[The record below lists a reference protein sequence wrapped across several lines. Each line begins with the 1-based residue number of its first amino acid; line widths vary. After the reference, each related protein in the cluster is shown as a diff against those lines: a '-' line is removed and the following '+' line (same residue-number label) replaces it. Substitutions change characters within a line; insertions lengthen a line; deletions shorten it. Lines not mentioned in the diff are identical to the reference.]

1 MYSLPPIEHIRR
13 DLVAHLYAWA
23 MVQARC
29 VRPHTSRQ
37 LLNLSGEG
45 HDADVV
51 QYDDFD
57 FVEYDDF
64 DLTGFWVGDSELAAV
79 YRYASLGEHSGMG
92 QVLSMDPD
100 EGAIGRLEM
109 LVQVFAGASKLSYCL
124 NDVTRTYDKNGMPR
138 GGLPEMVALA
148 MARAKLGEGFDL
160 TPAEVA
166 LLAVVSDRSVAN
178 AMAMSDDARLNAG
191 RNDKGQMV
199 VKADEAHRWLSG
211 RRAYLPSVL
220 VRSTKGLPEAMDA
233 KALSA
238 FIVERIREEVSDERL
253 DLQALAAGEGPKTV
267 PNQRAAKLVHFLGW
281 PMERVQQW
289 IDGKVA
295 ELKLDDCAGMA
306 GAMRVDQRWLT
317 TQLMGVLS
325 PNAHQQVEVTLTEAG
340 IRNGYFDIEQ
350 RYARGFFPDD
360 AFGGRGSDEIAS
372 TVRLTVD
379 SQVFDTDIRLKSEAL
394 VSPRKRF
401 SGYFK
406 LHQAKP
412 GHRIRITRT
421 SERDYELTFVD

>member
-23 MVQARC
+23 LVQERC

-37 LLNLSGEG
+37 LLNLPGEG
-45 HDADVV
+45 GNE
-51 QYDDFD
+51 DFIA
-57 FVEYDDF
+57 YDDF

-79 YRYASLGEHSGMG
+79 YRYASLGEYGPNDE
-92 QVLSMDPD
+92 VLSMDPD
-100 EGAIGRLEM
+100 EGAIGRLSM
-109 LVQVFAGASKLSYCL
+109 LVQVFAGASKVSYCL
-124 NDVTRTYDKNGMPR
+124 DDVTGTYDKSGMPR

-148 MARAKLGEGFDL
+148 MARAKLDDGFDL

-166 LLAVVSDRSVAN
+166 LLAVVSERTVAN
-178 AMAMSDDARLNAG
+178 SMAMSDDARLNAG
-191 RNDKGQMV
+191 RNDMGQMV
-199 VKADEAHRWLSG
+199 VKAEEARRWLSG

-220 VRSTKGLPEAMDA
+220 VRLTKGLPEAMDA

-238 FIVERIREEVSDERL
+238 FIVDRIREEVSDEGW
-253 DLQALAAGEGPKTV
+253 DFQALAAGEGHKLI
-267 PNQRAAKLVHFLGW
+267 PNQRATKLVRSLGW

-295 ELKLDDCAGMA
+295 ELELDDCAAMA
-306 GAMRVDQRWLT
+306 SSMRVDQRWLT
-317 TQLMGVLS
+317 AQLMGVRS
-325 PNAHQQVEVTLTEAG
+325 PNAHQQIEVTLTEAG

-350 RYARGFFPDD
+350 RYARGFFPED
-360 AFGGRGSDEIAS
+360 AFGGRGSDEVAA
-372 TVRLTVD
+372 TVRLAVDGTV
-379 SQVFDTDIRLKSEAL
+379 FNTDIRLKSSAL

-406 LHQAKP
+406 SHQAKP
-412 GHRIRITRT
+412 GQRVRITRT
-421 SERDYELTFVD
+421 GERDYEMTLLDQA